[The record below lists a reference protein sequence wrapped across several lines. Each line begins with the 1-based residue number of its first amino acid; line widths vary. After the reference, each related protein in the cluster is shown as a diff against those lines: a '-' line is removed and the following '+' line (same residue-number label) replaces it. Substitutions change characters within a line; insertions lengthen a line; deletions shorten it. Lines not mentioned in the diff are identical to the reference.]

1 MEAVLDV
8 RFGCLSCKD
17 VPLGGVAV
25 TATPWAVLL
34 CRYQDEQTLPY
45 PVSRFEGVRLFDRY
59 EYLLIPV

>member
-1 MEAVLDV
+1 M
-8 RFGCLSCKD
+8 
-17 VPLGGVAV
+17 